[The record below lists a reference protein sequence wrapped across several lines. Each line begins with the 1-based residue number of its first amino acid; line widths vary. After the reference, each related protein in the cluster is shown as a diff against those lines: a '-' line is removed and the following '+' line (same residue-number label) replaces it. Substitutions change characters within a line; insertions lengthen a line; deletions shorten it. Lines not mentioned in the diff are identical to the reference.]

1 MKKIRL
7 IAILFAIMSTISVVN
22 SASIISIQT
31 LCSGKSSEVE
41 ITSLPTGSKIYESVQ
56 IDCPVHKDS
65 AIVTLDGTV
74 LASYTNSI
82 KYLWQPQKLGNNKL
96 VYTSGNTSLT
106 TTVNVVEF
114 DYFVPPSPKPPMS
127 KDTKISI
134 TPTTRNF
141 EVSGGGG
148 AIVTSGS
155 GTWTAAVSDSWI
167 SLSST
172 SGSAG
177 YPVAYAIGANTN
189 IEERVG
195 YVYVSG
201 YTHTVWQAG
210 IGAEVNKTYKEFE
223 HKGGSDTITVLAQN
237 KILWQARPNC
247 DWISVKPVSGM
258 GENFIT
264 YTVAPFNE
272 VTTREGTITVA
283 GNTITIFQ
291 YGRRIELDSYSL
303 NVDWYTHVIPIKV
316 NALAISSWSV
326 TPNAS
331 WISIVDAGSGK
342 GGDTVTIAVSE
353 NPSYKSRKGTVT
365 IGTETFTIT
374 QDGRTDL
381 VFTINPEKSTASVE
395 GATGLIAVNAT
406 PDLPWSASCNVNWV
420 TILEGFKSGSGTGN
434 IVYTASPNPTLNS
447 RTGKVTVAPDSASGM
462 PSRTHTVTQPAA
474 TSSISKSSYE
484 FKASGENCTVNVS
497 VSDIV
502 EWTISESLDWITIGG
517 STSRVGPGSVVISAS
532 ANESVYPRSGTVT
545 IAKKT
550 FKVSQKGRGVEIEYE
565 TKLFG
570 TDGGLE
576 SISVHPD
583 GNVSWT
589 AIASDPTWITI
600 YQGSTGQGDGE
611 VLYIISPYTGN
622 GESRTG
628 WITIGDKKVYIT
640 QRPYDLTIEPNGTVV
655 SGNNGA
661 GEFGVSASIDDVW
674 NAIVTEPW
682 ITIVSGYDS
691 GTGNGVVRF
700 VYTENDTGIT
710 RTGKIIVSGEIYT
723 IEQAA
728 RVLVEINATA
738 EYGGKVSGAGSYSIG
753 SDVVLTAI
761 PDAGYSFSYWE
772 GDISSMQNPLT
783 IKVDAEKSVNAVFE
797 PLPIAFDSVVS
808 SVDGVSLSWNNLAW
822 ATNYTIYRGITSV
835 PSSAEILV
843 ELENTGNCSYLDTT
857 GEVGET
863 YWYWIEANGAV
874 DSVMSE
880 PMTGKKEKPI
890 IISSITY
897 ENLRG
902 ATHSNPTTYQE
913 GTLVIFTYPESIIG
927 YTFAG
932 WNPQQISADM
942 IGDQIVSATWT
953 ANKYEIS
960 YNANGGS
967 GEMTSTSAI
976 YDVDTEIAENGFTFA
991 GHIFKGW
998 STSVDG
1004 TVEYSPNQNV
1014 KNLTSMQNGVVVL
1027 YAVWKAETYAVTFNA
1042 NGGEGTMSSQTYTY
1056 GVEQALTA
1064 NAFTRE
1070 GYTFAGWATSVDGV
1084 VAYTADQSI
1093 SITAPLALYAVWKAN
1108 TYAVSFNA
1116 NGGEGIMSSQ
1126 TYTYGVEQA
1135 LTANA
1140 FTREGY
1146 NFAGWATS
1154 ADGAVVYTAGQS
1166 ISVSTSMTLYAVWE
1180 ANIYAVSFSANG
1192 GEGTMPA
1199 QTFTHGV
1206 EQALTANAFTR
1217 EGYTFAGWAT
1227 SADGAVVYTAGQNIS
1242 ITAPMTLYAVWKVSF
1257 VPAPVISPVDGSEF
1271 IGETCEV
1278 TISCSLSEA
1287 VIYYSTNGAT
1297 PRPTEANRYKGAFNI
1312 TDTTTIKAFALFDG
1326 IKSTYSSVVIT
1337 KRGLTLA
1344 EAVGAKDLVFTT
1356 GGDAEWIPV
1365 VDETTANGYCAES
1378 GAIGLESVTWM
1389 ETSVT
1394 GSGTFS
1400 FDWMVDCEED
1410 DSGDCTWDRA
1420 IVYTNDV
1427 EVARIDGITEW
1438 ETITFNFTDNAEH
1451 IITWEFVKDDY
1462 DEEYAD
1468 YLDAAWV
1475 SNVSWKPEAVIE
1487 VIPEITDDSEIASA
1501 LEGSKDAKLLENITS
1516 IDEYNAYRAWA
1527 KNLSR
1532 TSLQDVKDCPF
1543 AWLSYALDTDQLIV
1557 KEPAQGDLHITA
1569 FAPTVAGDSFNMSIS
1584 LDNINVGTNAK
1595 AENLAKLFTIKGNNT
1610 LEVSNFSSE
1619 KVNVIYSVPSNG
1631 NINVLVAPREDSHES
1646 FFIQVVFHLI
1656 KTQEEYTV
1664 TFNAN
1669 GATGTMPAQT
1679 FTHGVE
1685 QSLSANA
1692 FTREGH
1698 TFAGW
1703 ATSADGVVA
1712 YIARQS
1718 ISISASMTLYAVWE
1732 ANTYAVSFNAN
1743 GGEGTMP
1750 SQTFTHGVEQALS
1763 ANAFT
1768 HDGYT
1773 FAGWATSV
1781 DGAVAYTAAQS
1792 ISITAPM
1799 TLYAVWQ
1806 QATEITDTY
1815 LVIDLSGGTSSASY
1829 PVTELSDVPA
1839 GGWTDEYKTTKLV
1852 LRKITAGKMP
1862 RTDVDITLTKDY
1874 YVGVFEV
1881 TQKQWELVN
1890 GTNPSRLKGDT
1901 LPVENV
1907 SYNNIR
1913 GSSNGSQW
1921 PASNAVD
1928 ATSFMGKLRAK
1939 TGIDFDLPT
1948 GAQWEYACRAGSSG
1962 DYGLLADGTI
1972 GTIDQMG
1979 WYDENSGGITHIV
1992 GAKTPNAWGLYDMHG
2007 NVWEWCL
2014 DGDSD
2019 DRIIRGG
2026 SCDFDAEE
2034 CEAGFRYS
2042 VNPDDWFYSLGFR
2055 LATSGTVK

>member
-1 MKKIRL
+1 MKKIL
-7 IAILFAIMSTISVVN
+7 IIVLFAIITAMNVVY
-22 SASIISIQT
+22 SASISSIQT

-56 IDCPVHKDS
+56 IDCPVLDKDS
-65 AIVTLDGTV
+65 ATVTLDGTV

-82 KYLWQPQKLGNNKL
+82 KFLWQPQKLGNNKL
-96 VYTSGNTSLT
+96 VYTSGDTSLT

-114 DYFVPPSPKPPMS
+114 DYFVQPSPNPPMS

-141 EVSGGGG
+141 EISGGGG

-155 GTWTAAVSDSWI
+155 GTWTAAASDSWI

-177 YPVAYAIGANTN
+177 YPVAYAVGANTN

-210 IGAEVNKTYKEFE
+210 IGAEVNKTHKEFE
-223 HKGGSDTITVLAQN
+223 HKGGTDTITVLAQN
-237 KILWQARPNC
+237 RTLWQARPNC

-258 GENFIT
+258 GENSIT

-365 IGTETFTIT
+365 IGTETFTVT

-420 TILEGFKSGSGTGN
+420 TLIENFKSGSGTGN
-434 IVYTASPNPTLNS
+434 IVYTVSPNPTLNS
-447 RTGKVTVAPDSASGM
+447 RTGKVTVTPDAASGM
-462 PSRTHTVTQPAA
+462 PSRIHTVTQPAA
-474 TSSISKSSYE
+474 TSSISKSSFE
-484 FKASGENCTVNVS
+484 FKASGENCTVDVS
-497 VSDIV
+497 VADIV

-517 STSRVGPGSVVISAS
+517 STSRIGPGSVVITAT

-589 AIASDPTWITI
+589 AVASDPTWITI

-728 RVLVEINATA
+728 RVLVDIKATA
-738 EYGGKVSGAGSYSIG
+738 EHGGKVSGAGSYSIG

-761 PDAGYSFSYWE
+761 PDAGYSFAYWE
-772 GDISSMQNPLT
+772 GDVSSMQNPLT
-783 IKVDAEKSVNAVFE
+783 IKVDAEKSINAVFE

-913 GTLVIFTYPESIIG
+913 GTLVTFTYPESIIG

-942 IGDQIVSATWT
+942 TGDQIVSATWT

-1004 TVEYSPNQNV
+1004 SVEYSPNQKV
-1014 KNLTSMQNGVVVL
+1014 KNLTSTQNGIVVL
-1027 YAVWKAETYAVTFNA
+1027 YAIWKAETYAVTFNA

-1056 GVEQALTA
+1056 GEEQAL
-1064 NAFTRE
+1064 
-1070 GYTFAGWATSVDGV
+1070 S
-1084 VAYTADQSI
+1084 
-1093 SITAPLALYAVWKAN
+1093 AN
-1108 TYAVSFNA
+1108 T
-1116 NGGEGIMSSQ
+1116 
-1126 TYTYGVEQA
+1126 
-1135 LTANA
+1135 

-1166 ISVSTSMTLYAVWE
+1166 IS
-1180 ANIYAVSFSANG
+1180 
-1192 GEGTMPA
+1192 
-1199 QTFTHGV
+1199 
-1206 EQALTANAFTR
+1206 
-1217 EGYTFAGWAT
+1217 
-1227 SADGAVVYTAGQNIS
+1227 
-1242 ITAPMTLYAVWKVSF
+1242 ITAPMTLYAVWNVSF

-1271 IGETCEV
+1271 IGESCEV
-1278 TISCSLSEA
+1278 TISCSLPEA
-1287 VIYYSTNGAT
+1287 IIYYSTNGAT

-1312 TDTTTIKAFALFDG
+1312 TDTTTIKAFALFDD
-1326 IKSTYSSVVIT
+1326 IKSTYSSAVIT

-1394 GSGTFS
+1394 GPGTFS

-1462 DEEYAD
+1462 DEEDAD

-1501 LEGSKDAKLLENITS
+1501 LEGSKDNKLLENITS
-1516 IDEYNAYRAWA
+1516 IDEYNAYRVWA
-1527 KNLSR
+1527 KKLSR

-1595 AENLAKLFTIKGNNT
+1595 AENLAKLFTIKGNRT
-1610 LEVSNFSSE
+1610 LEASNFTCE
-1619 KVNVIYSVPSNG
+1619 NVNVTYSVPSNG
-1631 NINVLVAPREDSHES
+1631 NVNVLVVPKDSSNNS
-1646 FFIQVVFHLI
+1646 FFIQVVFHLS
-1656 KTQEEYTV
+1656 KSGEEYTI

-1669 GATGTMPAQT
+1669 GGEGTMASQIYIY
-1679 FTHGVE
+1679 GVE
-1685 QSLSANA
+1685 QALSANA
-1692 FTREGH
+1692 FTREGY

-1703 ATSADGVVA
+1703 ATSADGEVA
-1712 YIARQS
+1712 YIAHQS
-1718 ISISASMTLYAVWE
+1718 ICVSTPMTLYAVWE
-1732 ANTYAVSFNAN
+1732 VNTYAVSFSAN
-1743 GGEGTMP
+1743 GGEGTMA

-1768 HDGYT
+1768 REGYT
-1773 FAGWATSV
+1773 FAGWATSA
-1781 DGAVAYTAAQS
+1781 DGAVAYTAGQS
-1792 ISITAPM
+1792 ISVTAPM
-1799 TLYAVWQ
+1799 TLYAVWEANTYAVSFSANGGEGTMYSQTFTHGVKQALSANAFTREGYTFAGWATSADGTVVYTACQSISVTAPMTLYAVWEQ
-1806 QATEITDTY
+1806 QTIDATGTY
-1815 LVIDLSGGTSSASY
+1815 IVVDLSGGTSAANY
-1829 PVTELSDVPA
+1829 TVTNLSDVPD

-1862 RTDVDITLTKDY
+1862 GRNITLTKNY
-1874 YVGVFEV
+1874 YVGVFEI
-1881 TQKQWELVN
+1881 TQKQWELVM
-1890 GTNPSRLKGDT
+1890 GSNPSYFDGDT
-1901 LPVENV
+1901 LPVETV
-1907 SYNNIR
+1907 SYNDIR
-1913 GSSNGSQW
+1913 GTSNGSKW
-1921 PASNAVD
+1921 PASNSVD

-1948 GAQWEYACRAGSSG
+1948 EAQWEYACRAGSSG
-1962 DYGLLADGTI
+1962 DWGLLANGEMGTL
-1972 GTIDQMG
+1972 DAMG
-1979 WYDENSGGITHIV
+1979 WYSGDSNDETHIV
-1992 GAKTPNAWGLYDMHG
+1992 GTKTPNAWGLYDMHG

-2014 DGDSD
+2014 DWWHYSTYSGTDPVGATTGNS
-2019 DRIIRGG
+2019 RILRGG
-2026 SCDFDAEE
+2026 SWYSFANASYCTAAERYYYIPHGLG
-2034 CEAGFRYS
+2034 CNPGFR
-2042 VNPDDWFYSLGFR
+2042 VAAPAGL
-2055 LATSGTVK
+2055 